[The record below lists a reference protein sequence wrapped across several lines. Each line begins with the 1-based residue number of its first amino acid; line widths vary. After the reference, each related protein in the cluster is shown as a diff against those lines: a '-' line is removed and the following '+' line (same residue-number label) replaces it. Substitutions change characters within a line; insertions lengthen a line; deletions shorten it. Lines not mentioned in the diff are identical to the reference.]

1 MHPDRLIAGVLI
13 AVAVIGV
20 AHIAAWVW
28 LESRR
33 AHRVDTPKP
42 RKTDVLIGFVAN
54 FFDTLGVGSFATT
67 TAAWRLKGLVPDEL
81 IPGTLNVGHA
91 LPTIAQALIF
101 IAAVTVDPVTLLAM
115 IAAAVVGALVGA
127 PVVARLPKRGV
138 QFGMGIALLV
148 AAVLFLLTLLGH
160 IPGGGDA
167 IGLSGSLFWIGIVG
181 NFVLGA
187 LMTLGIGLYGPCLI
201 LVSLLGMNPIAA
213 FPIMMGSCAFL
224 MPAGSLSFI
233 SRGRYS
239 LRAAIGLALGG
250 IPGVLIAAYLVKS
263 LPLDWLRWLVV
274 VVVVYA
280 AAGLLRSALRR

>member
-13 AVAVIGV
+13 AVAVIG
-20 AHIAAWVW
+20 AAFIAAWIW

-33 AHRVDTPKP
+33 AHRTETPKP
-42 RKTDVLIGFVAN
+42 RKTDLAIGFVAN

-67 TAAWRLKGLVPDEL
+67 TAAWRLRGLVPDEL

-115 IAAAVVGALVGA
+115 IAAAVAGALVGA

-148 AAVLFLLTLLGH
+148 AAVLFMLALLGH

-167 IGLSGSLFWIGIVG
+167 IGL
-181 NFVLGA
+181 A
-187 LMTLGIGLYGPCLI
+187 Q
-201 LVSLLGMNPIAA
+201 
-213 FPIMMGSCAFL
+213 CAEL
-224 MPAGSLSFI
+224 NWQ
-233 SRGRYS
+233 
-239 LRAAIGLALGG
+239 LRGLAEKRQVPGAKVALQHNLGLGG
-250 IPGVLIAAYLVKS
+250 AA
-263 LPLDWLRWLVV
+263 VV
-274 VVVVYA
+274 TLYRK
-280 AAGLLRSALRR
+280 G